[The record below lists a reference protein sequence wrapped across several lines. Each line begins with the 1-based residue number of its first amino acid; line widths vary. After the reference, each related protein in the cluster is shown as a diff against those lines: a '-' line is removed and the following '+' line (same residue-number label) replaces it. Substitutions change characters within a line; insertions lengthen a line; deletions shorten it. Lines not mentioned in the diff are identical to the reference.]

1 MVDARVRERLAVA
14 DDATERLLEALRGVD
29 DAWCRAPSRL
39 PDWSRGHVLTHLA
52 RNADG
57 LRRLATSTAEGRSAG
72 MYGPGGAREA
82 DIAAGAD
89 RSADELVDDVRSSA
103 VRLAETCTSLPDHL
117 WDVVTE
123 WRAGRRQPL
132 RDVPVARAVEVEL
145 HRVDLADGYTPADW
159 PDASSDLLL
168 AAALARAAGAPNP
181 LRLRVY
187 VDGQAEPRGSDDP
200 DATVSGPAHRLV
212 AWLTGRGDGSGL
224 RSDDP
229 LPDPPAA
236 WS

>member
-1 MVDARVRERLAVA
+1 MADARVRERLAVA

-29 DAWCRAPSRL
+29 DTWCRAPSGL

-72 MYGPGGAREA
+72 LYGPGNAREA
-82 DIAAGAD
+82 DIEAGAD
-89 RSADELVDDVRSSA
+89 RAADELVDDVRTSA
-103 VRLAETCTSLPDHL
+103 ARLAETCGALPDHL

-132 RDVPVARAVEVEL
+132 RDIPLARVVEVEL

-168 AAALARAAGAPNP
+168 AAALARAAGAPHP
-181 LRLRVY
+181 LRLRVH
-187 VDGQAEPRGSDDP
+187 VDGQPEPRGSDDP
-200 DATVSGPAHRLV
+200 DATVSGPAHLLV